1 MQRKS
6 EEMNDQLKKDS
17 ENQGNEEIHSAN
29 NGALHYTKI
38 EMIDEV
44 KKKFPELSN
53 IESEEAEECL
63 IYGMDI
69 SLFTSKAK
77 VKDGIAYT
85 IDEDSLILLFPKSK
99 KNKQIKIFLLKVTDI
114 SRGKVAGNFKRVYDG
129 QILEKYPDS
138 CCLTIHYD
146 NNFKYYN
153 LIFKSERFLHLFV
166 LGILRFL
173 KKTIIEEIKM
183 SNTDLISLKKIWKE
197 YDPNHNKFLN
207 QDQFCKFLQ
216 TINFQW
222 KKKKFEQIFQEI
234 DSKKEGIIRFKDF
247 ISFYELIVTGEE
259 FREVFQKY
267 SSDQE
272 KKYISVRGLS
282 DFFEKEQH
290 IKLSSQEVLTL
301 MARFSKKTKKLTEL
315 MKSKT
320 NSNNN
325 VSNVLDEECNPE
337 INEHNRESM
346 LNIYENHSFGKNNC
360 DINFN
365 NDINLSSKEF
375 KNAFTLNFREFV
387 NMLIDK
393 NFNAV
398 FNHDYF
404 SIYQNMNM
412 PLYNYFIYSSHNT
425 YLEGNQINSKST
437 IEMYYCALKNGCRL
451 IELDCWDGRNGVP
464 EEPIITHWHFPVGEL
479 NLREVLVNVK
489 ENAFKKSEFP
499 VVLSIENHC
508 SRGAQLRMDKYFR
521 EVLGVENL
529 YILDPQNPPLNY
541 PSPMDLKRKFVIKCK
556 RKRIFG
562 NFEKITNDK
571 EFSQGRKSS
580 IDRKFTGNKEEF
592 SDKQQNNLQPDIV
605 SSAHGFREN
614 ESYSVENKFKDN
626 HNLTSP
632 LNINRKSFVFNS
644 SAAANNHNNF
654 AQFSQTCQG
663 GNLINLP
670 GGAENNNLI
679 FENNQGSHTSP
690 DFNSPYYNEE
700 NLLFKRSSINFVPVE
715 EVIPEKVEEDVVDF
729 EENLSDLDENAVPSN
744 IYTNQL
750 RNNSFVFKESPG
762 SHHVSEKEKS
772 TDKLDNSQINNNSSL
787 IGKKAQNNSKQS
799 ITIELNNSNPEKL
812 RNLNLNL
819 NVNTYNITN
828 NYYMKDRNLPEKD
841 KQSHLPIIENPE
853 EKNINKKSEDYCNDS
868 HNQISESNKKKKSIK
883 RKNSYNSVGSAEK
896 EKMDLKN
903 SQPTNSNQLFKKL
916 KLKYLLE
923 GEDDIS
929 LSNFPVNIP
938 EGASNVNIQAEII
951 RIKEIK
957 NLDDSNLNKP
967 KIKTIDELATLVGMV
982 GVKYKRE
989 DFENSQYL
997 RWECISVGE
1006 PDFEKY
1012 LKDVELKIK
1021 IVKFCQKAFMKTYPD
1036 VVRRTDSTNHD
1047 PIQSWAVGV
1056 QIAALN
1062 LQKTDDDAVL
1072 INKIFFKIN
1081 GGSKCGYM
1089 LKPDI
1094 LLNPNCDESLRKMF
1108 WKPVCKIKIKI
1119 LSGFHLHF
1127 CFPKGTKISGIFV
1140 EVTLRGPNPP
1150 NQKNE
1155 SVILTTDTISN
1166 NFLHPVWQSNS
1177 KQFEIYDPDLS
1188 FFVIKLYSNK
1198 RHVLARSVIP
1208 VKILR
1213 LGYRVLDL
1221 YDNICSKFDS
1231 SFLIVK
1237 TNKIFLN

>member
-1 MQRKS
+1 MPRKTQ
-6 EEMNDQLKKDS
+6 EMSNRLKNEM
-17 ENQGNEEIHSAN
+17 ENPVDPVNPVNQVKAVNEDINSNSAN
-29 NGALHYTKI
+29 KGALHYTKI

-53 IESEEAEECL
+53 LDSEEAEEYL
-63 IYGMDI
+63 IYGLEV
-69 SLFTSKAK
+69 SLFNSKSK
-77 VKDGIAYT
+77 VKEGITYT
-85 IDEDSLILLFPKSK
+85 IDEDSLMLLFPKHKS
-99 KNKQIKIFLLKVTDI
+99 KQIKLFLLKVTDI
-114 SRGKVAGNFKRVYDG
+114 SRGKVAGNFKRVNDDH
-129 QILEKYPDS
+129 ILNKYSDS

-146 NNFKYYN
+146 NNFKYYS
-153 LIFKSERFLHLFV
+153 LIFKSERLLHLFV

-173 KKTIIEEIKM
+173 EKTIIEEIKM

-207 QDQFCKFLQ
+207 QDQFCKFLE

-234 DSKKEGIIRFKDF
+234 DSKKEGLIRFKDF

-267 SSDQE
+267 SSDLE

-290 IKLSSQEVLTL
+290 IKLSSQEVLQL
-301 MARFSKKTKKLTEL
+301 MARFSKKTKKLTQL
-315 MKSKT
+315 MKSKS

-325 VSNVLDEECNPE
+325 MSNLLEEEINPE
-337 INEHNRESM
+337 INENNRESM
-346 LNIYENHSFGKNNC
+346 LNIYENHSFGKNYC
-360 DINFN
+360 DININFT

-404 SIYQNMNM
+404 SIYQNMNL

-425 YLEGNQINSKST
+425 YLEGNQINSQST

-464 EEPIITHWHFPVGEL
+464 DEPIITHWHFPVGEL
-479 NLREVLVNVK
+479 NLREVLINVK

-508 SRGAQLRMDKYFR
+508 SRGAQLKMDKYFR

-541 PSPMDLKRKFVIKCK
+541 PSPMELKRKFVIKCK

-562 NFEKITNDK
+562 NFENITSDK
-571 EFSQGRKSS
+571 DIGLGRKSS
-580 IDRKFTGNKEEF
+580 NEKKLVGSREDYTNLANLENH
-592 SDKQQNNLQPDIV
+592 QNNLKPEV
-605 SSAHGFREN
+605 SKDV
-614 ESYSVENKFKDN
+614 ESDNVENKFN
-626 HNLTSP
+626 EFNNANATSP
-632 LNINRKSFVFNS
+632 LNINRKSFNFNS
-644 SAAANNHNNF
+644 SALAALGSSEKH
-654 AQFSQTCQG
+654 
-663 GNLINLP
+663 
-670 GGAENNNLI
+670 NLI
-679 FENNQGSHTSP
+679 FEKDQPSQIYP
-690 DFNSPYYNEE
+690 KIASPYNNYNDE
-700 NLLFKRSSINFVPVE
+700 NLYKRSSVNFAPVE
-715 EVIPEKVEEDVVDF
+715 EVIPEKVEEDIVEF
-729 EENLSDLDENAVPSN
+729 EENLSDLEENAVPSS
-744 IYTNQL
+744 IYINQN
-750 RNNSFVFKESPG
+750 RDNCNVFMESNGCHQVP
-762 SHHVSEKEKS
+762 EKEKS
-772 TDKLDNSQINNNSSL
+772 SDKNENPQNNNYRSQM
-787 IGKKAQNNSKQS
+787 KKDKNTSKNSFS
-799 ITIELNNSNPEKL
+799 IELNNQKPEKL
-812 RNLNLNL
+812 MNLNLNL

-828 NYYMKDRNLPEKD
+828 NYYMKDRNLHDKEKQYT
-841 KQSHLPIIENPE
+841 QSQLPKNDISE
-853 EKNINKKSEDYCNDS
+853 EKNIKFKTEDCIEMSQNQLVDSFKKR
-868 HNQISESNKKKKSIK
+868 KSIL
-883 RKNSYNSVGSAEK
+883 RKNSHNSVDSAEK
-896 EKMDLKN
+896 EKLDLKN

-923 GEDDIS
+923 GEEDFS
-929 LSNFPVNIP
+929 LSNFPLNIP
-938 EGASNVNIQAEII
+938 EGTSNINIQAEII

-1012 LKDVELKIK
+1012 VKDVELRIK
-1021 IVKFCQKAFMKTYPD
+1021 IIKFCQRAFMKTYPD

-1094 LLNPNCDESLRKMF
+1094 LLNPYCDESIRKMF

-1140 EVTLRGPNPP
+1140 EVSLRGPNPP
-1150 NQKNE
+1150 SQKNE
-1155 SVILTTDTISN
+1155 SVVLTTDTISN

-1208 VKILR
+1208 VKILH

-1221 YDNICSKFDS
+1221 YDNVCSKFDS